1 MRKYRN
7 CFGRLM
13 LPVLIMAVLCCGE
26 KNMKEIDRLEG
37 DYNRYI
43 VLMLT
48 NRSYQEIEAFL
59 PEMKF
64 MLLTA
69 EKRILLHRPFGAR

>member
-1 MRKYRN
+1 
-7 CFGRLM
+7 
-13 LPVLIMAVLCCGE
+13 
-26 KNMKEIDRLEG
+26 MKEIDRLEG